1 MVFQGDWQGKKFK
14 FSVKYAKIEMT
25 SFENFSLVGD
35 ITNLILEANLSE
47 NTIYLDRVELTAN
60 YIKRDK
66 SDINLVPGMKASTPL
81 DDNNNDN
88 DFQVITPGEGET
100 DLNYMSSLLDDIFNR
115 LRFKIN
121 RVIIRDPDGQHSLI
135 GYHIRLCPTKKD
147 IKISALKLSLQ
158 IGNPYKISLHCYKTT
173 VCTKTCDHK
182 ITCFRVKSAK
192 LVFSSLR
199 LIKLTAATAEKKG
212 GNRLLTLEVLQ
223 LLRLNIQSL
232 TIYDNYLKFGLQLH
246 CITGSRQGI
255 SISYLYL
262 KNLRRVFARVAKLR
276 IKANKSYHISRLYL
290 VYDGEL
296 LEYLKQIC
304 RLTKQYQEIAKMTT
318 PNIVNDY
325 TTQAKFNSEL
335 SIIEN
340 YQPEKRDIV
349 DRNKPEFNLTTPP
362 SLIPSYFNPQQ
373 QYIPDKTTN
382 TSKKVRTRDIHF
394 HCYRIKLLFYDQER
408 QKCSIFRVGD
418 LKYQVNP
425 INNWKINLKS
435 LFIYDLTSSL
445 WKNILYKL
453 DPSSFLTMEATY
465 HSALD
470 QTIYQET
477 RPYSLVVKL
486 TKFAVNI
493 DEFFLKKFVPLI
505 GDLTSLGQDFPEY
518 HQEQPLYIINCLV
531 KHIKTVLSYKPRG
544 INLGNILGGKSH
556 EIIRLGTIR
565 DMEIDF
571 YQFIVNHQ
579 FGLGELGVA
588 ILKDLEYQLA
598 KQGSTI
604 ISHIGIFKQLFSP
617 GLRAGQ
623 VLAMDGGLIKKVRHY
638 AKHVSSDAL
647 ELATR
652 TSIGFENTLES
663 ILGKTE
669 GTSKLTSRNIFEN
682 LDLNLIVKGVTIS
695 LLKIQRIIDP
705 QQDLRNKMRYGR

>member
-1 MVFQGDWQGKKFK
+1 M
-14 FSVKYAKIEMT
+14 EMT
-25 SFENFSLVGD
+25 SCENFSLGGD
-35 ITNLILEANLSE
+35 IINLILEADLSE
-47 NTIYLDRVELTAN
+47 NTIYLDQVDLTAN
-60 YIKRDK
+60 YSKLDN
-66 SDINLVPGMKASTPL
+66 SDINQVPDVKASTPL
-81 DDNNNDN
+81 DDNDNAN
-88 DFQVITPGEGET
+88 DFQVVTPDEGET

-135 GYHIRLCPTKKD
+135 GYHIRLRPTKKD
-147 IKISALKLSLQ
+147 IKISALKLSFQ
-158 IGNPYKISLHCYKTT
+158 IGNPYKISLHCYKST
-173 VCTKTCDHK
+173 VYTKTCHHK
-182 ITCFRVKSAK
+182 ITYFRVKSAK
-192 LVFSSLR
+192 LVFSSLC
-199 LIKLTAATAEKKG
+199 LIKLTAGTAENKD
-212 GNRLLTLEVLQ
+212 GNRLLTLGALR
-223 LLRLNIQSL
+223 LLRLNIQAL
-232 TIYDNYLKFGLQLH
+232 TIYDNYLKLGLQLH

-255 SISYLYL
+255 SIRYLYL
-262 KNLRRVFARVAKLR
+262 MNLRRVFARVAKLK
-276 IKANKSYHISRLYL
+276 IKANKSYHISRVYL

-296 LEYLKQIC
+296 LEHLKQIC
-304 RLTKQYQEIAKMTT
+304 RLTKQHQEIAKMTT

-340 YQPEKRDIV
+340 YQPEKGDRGDKV
-349 DRNKPEFNLTTPP
+349 DREKPEFNLTTSP
-362 SLIPSYFNPQQ
+362 SLIPSYFNSQE
-373 QYIPDKTTN
+373 QYIPAKKTN
-382 TSKKVRTRDIHF
+382 TPEKGETHPHPLPLPIHF
-394 HCYRIKLLFYDQER
+394 HCHRVKLLFYDQER

-425 INNWKINLKS
+425 LNNWKLNLKS
-435 LFIYDLTSSL
+435 LSMYDLTSSL

-486 TKFAVNI
+486 TKFAVNL

-518 HQEQPLYIINCLV
+518 YQEQPLYIINCLV

-565 DMEIDF
+565 DMELDF
-571 YQFIVNHQ
+571 YQFMINHQ
-579 FGLGELGVA
+579 FGLAELGVA
-588 ILKDLEYQLA
+588 ILKDLEHQLA

-638 AKHVSSDAL
+638 AKYVSSDAL

-669 GTSKLTSRNIFEN
+669 ATSKLTSRNIFEN

-705 QQDLRNKMRYGR
+705 QQDLRNKMRYGS